1 MCEEAS
7 FSEKKVIGLEVALSF
22 MEGGRKL
29 WGVGVKLSVDEDST
43 QQTLRNTPGSQS
55 TLNQLSTE
63 RYPKQRAVCESF

>member
-22 MEGGRKL
+22 MESGRKL

-43 QQTLRNTPGSQS
+43 QQTLRNTPGSH
-55 TLNQLSTE
+55 LL
-63 RYPKQRAVCESF
+63 